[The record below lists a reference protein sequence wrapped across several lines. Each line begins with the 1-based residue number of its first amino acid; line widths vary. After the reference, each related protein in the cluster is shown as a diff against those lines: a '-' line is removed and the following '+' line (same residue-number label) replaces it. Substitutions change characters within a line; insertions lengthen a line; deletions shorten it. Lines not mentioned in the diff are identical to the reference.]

1 MERILKIGFVKVG
14 EWKIT
19 DEHFSHTIE
28 NHLAERKLLY
38 AFVSKNEV
46 LYIGKTT
53 DSLKSRMNG
62 YKNANSTQK
71 TNVRVKA
78 KIHELLNLGEEVSVY
93 ILIDKTEF
101 KFGDYKLCLA
111 SGLED
116 ILIADIKP
124 KWNDRGVIRIN
135 HAIR

>member
-1 MERILKIGFVKVG
+1 MQRLKNIGFIKVG

-19 DEHFSHTIE
+19 DNYFAHTIE
-28 NHLAERKLLY
+28 KHLAEKKMLY
-38 AFVSKNEV
+38 AFVSDNDV
-46 LYIGKTT
+46 LYIGKTIDT
-53 DSLKSRMNG
+53 LKNRMTG

-78 KIHELLNLGEEVSVY
+78 KIIELLDTGKEVCIY

-101 KFGDYKLCLA
+101 KFGDYNLCLA

-116 ILIADIKP
+116 TLIADIRP
-124 KWNDRGVIRIN
+124 KWNDRGVLKIIQ
-135 HAIR
+135 